1 MRGKAE
7 RPTEISEQA
16 IKSAYF
22 HGVFLRLNGMKLSHL
37 SADWAL
43 RR

>member
-1 MRGKAE
+1 ME
-7 RPTEISEQA
+7 RLIEISEQA
-16 IKSAYF
+16 IKPAYF
-22 HGVFLRLNGMKLSHL
+22 HSVFPRLNGMKLSHL